1 MQGVFAYLAD
11 NAADLLLNAAFCLS
25 VYMIAR
31 LLKASPSAALVFAA
45 IPFGAILLLQ
55 NPVMPNRLIAL
66 LG

>member
-1 MQGVFAYLAD
+1 MSGMLTYLAD
-11 NAADLLLNAAFCLS
+11 NAANLLLNATFALS

-31 LLKASPSAALVFAA
+31 LLKAGPSASIVFAA

-55 NPVMPNRLIAL
+55 NPAVPNRLIAL